1 MKSEELILW
10 PQYSMINIIIK
21 LYMWCG
27 DTREEANKLLVQ
39 EFSHDKL
46 WPRITGQGM
55 KEMRMKR
62 NFAKN

>member
-1 MKSEELILW
+1 
-10 PQYSMINIIIK
+10 
-21 LYMWCG
+21 MWCG